1 MSFGACPVVLQDLIT
16 LFAWKLPFEKVDR
29 QLSAVLTIKDAKLPN
44 MFFSRLLWN
53 WRERRNMVNPV
64 LVFCPVEDMSSIFNK
79 FILLELLW
87 CLDFRK
93 RNVRAFG
100 NRDFWRNSF
109 GDHWQ
114 NIVTFGMFYNGLR
127 ASKRNIWTPT
137 YNAEIKTAGHR
148 FY

>member
-1 MSFGACPVVLQDLIT
+1 MSFGDCPVVLQDLIT

-53 WRERRNMVNPV
+53 WRERRNIVNPV
-64 LVFCPVEDMSSIFNK
+64 IVFCPVEDMSSIFNK
-79 FILLELLW
+79 YILLELLW

-109 GDHWQ
+109 CDHWQ
-114 NIVTFGMFYNGLR
+114 NIVTFGIFYNGLR
-127 ASKRNIWTPT
+127 ASNQNIWTPT
-137 YNAEIKTAGHR
+137 YTAEIKTAGHR